1 MGESILSREGKS
13 VVKLVAFS
21 FGFTT
26 GGERVYQDPPRKGS
40 RLTFLH
46 QDVDLKRVVTQAS
59 SVSSET
65 PAESLARVV
74 FSC

>member
-21 FGFTT
+21 FRKE
-26 GGERVYQDPPRKGS
+26 GERVYQDPPRKGS

>member
-13 VVKLVAFS
+13 VVKLVAF
-21 FGFTT
+21 FLFTE
-26 GGERVYQDPPRKGS
+26 GERVYQDPPRKGS

>member
-13 VVKLVAFS
+13 VVKLVAFVL
-21 FGFTT
+21 GNWDK
-26 GGERVYQDPPRKGS
+26 RVYQDPPRKGS